1 MKELIKKNIKPETAL
16 IIIIVVSVILIIVTS
31 TIILLSNDNRATIN
45 NDNES
50 LLYILPSVNN
60 RATLNND
67 NDNGVS
73 TDLEQIENDAR
84 KLLIQK
90 VNERAK
96 SNKKGKVTI
105 GEIITGLQA
114 KGYIIQSD
122 DTSTISSNNIKLKLN
137 GTDIE
142 NKLVLSPSENKDVD
156 VIINLKDEA
165 KYYVIN
171 DKKSYEIQVNNG
183 NITIRREPTKRKILS
198 ENIIPM
204 VKDVKIA
211 DSAVASAK
219 INNGRIMI
227 TAGTPGESNMTI
239 ILSNDLTKDIV
250 VRVQFNGIEKDGKK
264 FTWDEIDEFSSH
276 VRADQ
281 NINNDSDTAGPY
293 NINGKQ
299 LTLAVGDQGKVLDD
313 TGKAYD
319 VRILGFKADDLADGS
334 GKAGISFEFLSSM
347 GNYYINSVNTN
358 EKGWATT
365 DLRAVLNGGKKHDGA
380 TEVSDEDAKVNKLSN
395 AKNIKLVKKKYIPV
409 YNKDST
415 LTCNDKLWLLASGE
429 IWNNGYKS
437 GARGVAITD
446 ESTEAEQ
453 YRFYKVN
460 LNNTAYNISTN
471 VTKKPNAVTPVWWW
485 LRSPLYGNPY
495 TWCYVHK
502 DGFGSSSGY
511 SSVRGAVF
519 PGFCI

>member
-31 TIILLSNDNRATIN
+31 TIILLSND
-45 NDNES
+45 
-50 LLYILPSVNN
+50 N

-156 VIINLKDEA
+156 VIIDLKDEA

-250 VRVQFNGIEKDGKK
+250 VRVQFNGIEKEGK
-264 FTWDEIDEFSSH
+264 
-276 VRADQ
+276 
-281 NINNDSDTAGPY
+281 
-293 NINGKQ
+293 
-299 LTLAVGDQGKVLDD
+299 
-313 TGKAYD
+313 
-319 VRILGFKADDLADGS
+319 
-334 GKAGISFEFLSSM
+334 
-347 GNYYINSVNTN
+347 
-358 EKGWATT
+358 
-365 DLRAVLNGGKKHDGA
+365 
-380 TEVSDEDAKVNKLSN
+380 
-395 AKNIKLVKKKYIPV
+395 
-409 YNKDST
+409 
-415 LTCNDKLWLLASGE
+415 
-429 IWNNGYKS
+429 
-437 GARGVAITD
+437 
-446 ESTEAEQ
+446 
-453 YRFYKVN
+453 N
-460 LNNTAYNISTN
+460 LHGM
-471 VTKKPNAVTPVWWW
+471 K
-485 LRSPLYGNPY
+485 
-495 TWCYVHK
+495 
-502 DGFGSSSGY
+502 
-511 SSVRGAVF
+511 
-519 PGFCI
+519 